1 MSLIIPPRPNDASR
15 PVMEKSVTASTRVPP
30 ESVAASVLTIVA
42 VAPPWPRLSLPLAA
56 SVAVCVASS
65 ARAILIVPR

>member
-1 MSLIIPPRPNDASR
+1 MI
-15 PVMEKSVTASTRVPP
+15 EKSVTASTFVPP
-30 ESVAASVLTIVA
+30 ESVGASVLTIVA

-65 ARAILIVPR
+65 ASSILMVPR